1 MYNNQPSTTGYKP
14 ASSASLRKYVQI
26 VLARKWLVL
35 LTCLAALGATFYSS
49 RGAKP
54 FYQAQV
60 LMMRAEPAGNLNIAS
75 LDKYIETPF
84 SESIQG
90 HTELLNSS
98 SSIAKIREKLEK
110 EHNLEFTEW
119 DIKGQFSLSSED
131 DYRSQTRNQRTSPI
145 VRLTAKADTPMRAQA
160 LANTIAEVYIQTISE
175 MKKADLTRGLTFLQE
190 QMNSVNEK
198 IEAVEETLSKVRQK
212 DKAIFIPQVDSSSS
226 QLSNDLS
233 NNLKEMETELS
244 KTEMDI
250 DWTEAQL
257 QSVRNSI
264 SQEEHVS
271 SSSSFP
277 PQVGQIQAKLVETQ
291 LQLDSMRENFTEKDP
306 QVVSLQ
312 RQVDALKKRLD
323 AELAEIRN
331 NAPNSTYS
339 LSELQNLMQQS
350 VLLDVKLKGLEQ
362 KKALLEQNIATFQ
375 KEHPDLITEQMELT
389 SLERQARV
397 HEQTYMMLLEKY
409 EEMSLLKQMEMS
421 RLQILDKA
429 KLPEVIPIPP
439 QKNILLL
446 LSLVLGLGLG
456 VGIAFFLEY
465 LDDSI
470 KLKEDVE
477 AYLALPIIGVIPKV
491 KPFKIPNSALNGRG
505 NLAASKSVV
514 SNPKGNLSSSKALPS
529 TAHNSKASNPAV
541 LQKAKS
547 GKRGNGKKRN
557 PKHLKKLLSHILLF
571 AEQKSPVITDYRTLA
586 TNIMNADVDTPIKT
600 LLIASAAP
608 NEGKTS
614 IVTNLAISLAQMGQK
629 VLLWD
634 ADLRRQRIHRIFQQG
649 NSPGLTDFL
658 VDENKSS
665 EDYPLSEDYHLGEPF
680 IRSTEVENLYIFPSG
695 RYVSNPEMLLSSEK
709 MKQLVKSLTSE
720 YDIILFD
727 SSPLLS
733 AADAMTLATSVDRT
747 LMVIRSGETKRQVA
761 LQGKELLENVN
772 AEVLGVVLNGIDYSK
787 QYGSYY
793 HSYRSYYSGNEK
805 EE

>member
-1 MYNNQPSTTGYKP
+1 
-14 ASSASLRKYVQI
+14 
-26 VLARKWLVL
+26 
-35 LTCLAALGATFYSS
+35 
-49 RGAKP
+49 
-54 FYQAQV
+54 
-60 LMMRAEPAGNLNIAS
+60 
-75 LDKYIETPF
+75 
-84 SESIQG
+84 
-90 HTELLNSS
+90 
-98 SSIAKIREKLEK
+98 
-110 EHNLEFTEW
+110 
-119 DIKGQFSLSSED
+119 
-131 DYRSQTRNQRTSPI
+131 
-145 VRLTAKADTPMRAQA
+145 
-160 LANTIAEVYIQTISE
+160 
-175 MKKADLTRGLTFLQE
+175 LTRGLTFLQE

-198 IEAVEETLSKVRQK
+198 IEAVEETLSKVSQK

-226 QLSNDLS
+226 QLSSDLS
-233 NNLKEMETELS
+233 NNLKELETELS

-271 SSSSFP
+271 YSSFP
-277 PQVGQIQAKLVETQ
+277 PQVGQIQAKLVEMQ

-331 NAPNSTYS
+331 NAPNSIYP

-362 KKALLEQNIATFQ
+362 KKALLKQNIATFK
-375 KEHPDLITEQMELT
+375 KEHPDLVTEQMELT

-397 HEQTYMMLLEKY
+397 HEQTYVMLLEKY

-421 RLQILDKA
+421 RLQILDEA
-429 KLPEVIPIPP
+429 KLPEVVPILPK
-439 QKNILLL
+439 KNILLL

-456 VGIAFFLEY
+456 IGIAFFLEY

-477 AYLALPIIGVIPKV
+477 EYLALPIIGVIPQV

-505 NLAASKSVV
+505 NLAALKSVV
-514 SNPKGNLSSSKALPS
+514 SNPKGNLSSSRALAS
-529 TAHNSKASNPAV
+529 TAGHNSKASNPAV
-541 LQKAKS
+541 PQKVKS

-586 TNIMNADVDTPIKT
+586 TNIINADVDTPIKT

-634 ADLRRQRIHRIFQQG
+634 ADLRRQRIHRIFQQN

-680 IRSTEVENLYIFPSG
+680 IRSTEVENLYIFPAG

-709 MKQLVKSLTSE
+709 MKQLVKSLMAE

-733 AADAMTLATSVDRT
+733 AADAMTLATNVDRT
-747 LMVIRSGETKRQVA
+747 LMVIRSGETKRQIA

-772 AEVLGVVLNGIDYSK
+772 AEILGVVLNGIDYSK

-793 HSYRSYYSGNEK
+793 HSYRSYYSGDEK